1 MPEKDSWI
9 VYHSYTG
16 VIMDTSIEYHVLS
29 LIFLRP
35 KHSKP
40 LARVFEAK
48 AQKMNLKPLKIEP

>member
-1 MPEKDSWI
+1 
-9 VYHSYTG
+9 
-16 VIMDTSIEYHVLS
+16 MDTSIEYHVLS